1 MKIIK
6 SKPLVPKIIPPE
18 NGWKKCSLYLVEV
31 AHNPNNP
38 IHVSTFYTGFLDNKG
53 NPAGYNE
60 VHTPGMHESYEISDI
75 YYLKALKLIADG
87 SELEKSPN
95 THKMVNELCS

>member
-1 MKIIK
+1 MKIKTK
-6 SKPLVPKIIPPE
+6 SLIPKVIPPE
-18 NGWKKCSLYLVEV
+18 GGWQSSSLYLVEV

-38 IHVSTFYTGFLDNKG
+38 IHVSTFYSGFLDSKG

-60 VHTPGMHESYEISDI
+60 VHTPGMHESCEISDI
-75 YYLKALKLIADG
+75 YYLKVLKLIATG
-87 SELEKSPN
+87 KELEISPN